1 MTIQSAATGVKS
13 QHRDYIANF
22 PRWKKIRDALAAN
35 CKSYLRDVGS
45 GEPDKEY
52 GAQRQKDYED
62 GAVFYGFTKR
72 TLSGMVGAVMRK
84 PPEIILPQ
92 GVEYLLENCDGSG
105 IGLVQQAQD
114 ALKELDSMGRGGLLS
129 DGSPVE
135 GMSMADQNAGLLNAR
150 IQFYPTE
157 SIIDWQ
163 DDTIGSAKVL
173 TQVRLRE
180 TYEYKNENDEF
191 TTLIGERI
199 RVLELVDRKYQQR
212 VFTFD
217 NTGSQ
222 QGDVKVIE
230 PKLGKSKQAI
240 NYIPFTFIG
249 ADNND
254 SNVDAPPLES
264 LTDVNIGHYRN
275 SADVEESSF
284 IASQPTL
291 MIYPGQTMNASQF
304 AEANP
309 NGIRLGSR
317 MGHNL
322 GAGGASELLQ
332 AQPSNLALE
341 LMLKKENQAVMIG
354 AQLITPTIQ
363 VTAEAARLQR
373 GADTSIMATIAQN
386 VSQAYAKAIQ
396 WCCEFMGVT
405 GEVVFELN
413 TEFFLA
419 QMTAQDRAQWIAD
432 INAGLMPMRAY
443 YAAMRAAG
451 TTNWTDEEI
460 EDELARQPP
469 PPAPAMTTSVTG
481 EIPQAPDDTDNDQ
494 Q

>member
-1 MTIQSAATGVKS
+1 MTIQTAAIGVKS
-13 QHRDYIANF
+13 QHREYIANF
-22 PRWKKIRDALAAN
+22 PRWKKIRDVLGAN

-45 GEPDKEY
+45 SEPDKEY
-52 GAQRQKDYED
+52 GAQRQKDYAD
-62 GAVFYGFTKR
+62 GAVFYNFTKR

-84 PPEIILPQ
+84 PPEVKLPS
-92 GVEYLLENCDGSG
+92 GVEYLLDNCDGAG
-105 IGLVQQAQD
+105 IGLVQQSQD
-114 ALKELDSMGRGGLLS
+114 ALKEIDSMGRGGLLS
-129 DGSPVE
+129 DGSIVD
-135 GMSMADQNAGLLNAR
+135 GMSMADQNSGLLNAR
-150 IQFYPTE
+150 IQFYPAE

-163 DDTIGSAKVL
+163 EDVIGSAKIL

-180 TYEYKNENDEF
+180 VYEYKSENDEF

-199 RVLELVDRKYQQR
+199 RVIELVDRKYQQR

-222 QGDVKVIE
+222 LGDVKVIE
-230 PKLGKSKQAI
+230 PRFGKNKTPI

-249 ADNND
+249 SDNND
-254 SNVDAPPLES
+254 SSVDAPPLET
-264 LTDVNIGHYRN
+264 LADINIGHYRN

-284 IASQPTL
+284 ITSQPTL
-291 MIYPGQTMNASQF
+291 MVYPGQNMNASQF

-322 GAGGASELLQ
+322 GSGGGSELLQ
-332 AQPSNLALE
+332 AAESNLALS
-341 LMLKKENQAVMIG
+341 LMEKKENQAVMAG

-373 GADTSIMATIAQN
+373 GADTSIMVTIAQN
-386 VSQAYAKAIQ
+386 VSQAYEKAIA

-413 TEFFLA
+413 TEMFMQQL
-419 QMTAQDRAQWIAD
+419 TAQDRAQWIAD

-451 TTNWTDEEI
+451 ATNWTDEEI
-460 EDELARQPP
+460 EEELQRQPP
-469 PPAPAMTTSVTG
+469 PAAPAMTTAVTG
-481 EIPQAPDDTDNDQ
+481 EIPPAPDKQ
-494 Q
+494 QAE

>member
-1 MTIQSAATGVKS
+1 MIIQSAAIGVKS
-13 QHRDYIANF
+13 QHREYIANF
-22 PRWKKIRDALAAN
+22 PRWKKVRDALAAN
-35 CKSYLRDVGS
+35 CKSYLRDVGGS
-45 GEPDKEY
+45 EPDKEY

-84 PPEIILPQ
+84 PPEIILPS
-92 GVEYLLENCDGSG
+92 GVEYLLENCDGAG
-105 IGLVQQAQD
+105 IGLVQQSQD
-114 ALKELDSMGRGGLLS
+114 ALGEVDALGRGGLLV
-129 DGSPVE
+129 DAPQAGAAT
-135 GMSMADQNAGLLNAR
+135 MAEQNAGQLNPR
-150 IQFYPTE
+150 ILFYPAE
-157 SIIDWQ
+157 SIINWRKEAR
-163 DDTIGSAKVL
+163 GSTSIL
-173 TQVRLRE
+173 TQVRLVE
-180 TYEYKNENDEF
+180 PYEYANANDEF
-191 TTLIGERI
+191 DMLMGM
-199 RVLELVDRKYQQR
+199 RVRVVELVDGLYQQR
-212 VFTFD
+212 VFTYD
-217 NTGSQ
+217 DKGSQ
-222 QGDVKVIE
+222 SGDVVTIT
-230 PKLGKSKQAI
+230 PTIGGKRI

-254 SNVDAPPLES
+254 SSVDAPPLES
-264 LTDVNIGHYRN
+264 LVDVNIGHYRN

-291 MIYPGQTMNASQF
+291 MIYPGQAMNVSQF
-304 AEANP
+304 KEANP

-317 MGHNL
+317 TGHNL

-332 AQPSNLALE
+332 AEPSNLAME

-354 AQLITPTIQ
+354 AQLITPTVQI
-363 VTAEAARLQR
+363 TAEAARLQR

-443 YAAMRAAG
+443 YAALRAAG
-451 TTNWTDEEI
+451 TTNWTDEQI
-460 EDELARQPP
+460 EDELSRQPP
-469 PPAPAMTTSVTG
+469 PPAPTMTTAVTG
-481 EIPQAPDDTDNDQ
+481 EIPDAPDDTDNDQ
-494 Q
+494 E